1 MGIPAFYRFVAEKY
15 PRVVVDAVEEEPV
28 VIGGIQIPV
37 NTSMKNPNNK
47 EYDNL
52 YLDMN
57 GVIHPCFHPENRVK
71 SFSFDY
77 YYYYCYYWTRKNLLE
92 PFI

>member
-1 MGIPAFYRFVAEKY
+1 MGIPAFYRFLAEKY

-28 VIGGIQIPV
+28 VIDGIQIPV
-37 NTSMKNPNNK
+37 NTSMKNPNNN

-71 SFSFDY
+71 SLF
-77 YYYYCYYWTRKNLLE
+77 RLLLLLLLLLDT
-92 PFI
+92 